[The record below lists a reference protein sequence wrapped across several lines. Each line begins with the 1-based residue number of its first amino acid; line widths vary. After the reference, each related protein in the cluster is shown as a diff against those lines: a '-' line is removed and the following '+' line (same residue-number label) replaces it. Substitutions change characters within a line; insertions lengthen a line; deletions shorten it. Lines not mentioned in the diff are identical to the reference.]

1 MNSFV
6 VRQGYVKVKEE
17 GLRSFLWTKRWIVL
31 KEHILTVY
39 KNETSQSPLILIF
52 LKELEKVERIDL
64 QPYCLELVTRD
75 KTYYFALKSDEELYS
90 WQDDIYNRSPLG
102 SSVTNFSH
110 NVHVGFDSTNGGF
123 TGLPTEWK
131 ALLQT
136 SNITQEEMT
145 MNPQAVFDVLEF
157 YSENFMAS
165 PVLPRGDSEPYLAP
179 PSTGS
184 RYNTTPL
191 PNQVPASKSTYDMNA
206 FRQELPKPPQKSPS
220 YDSRNQNLPYGGRT
234 TEYQEP
240 GKRQQ
245 EYRERPSEYE
255 RERVERPSDRERE
268 RYQERERERQ
278 PDRERRER
286 ERLASEKRERERE
299 RERERNI
306 ERYKE
311 FDRKQAPPTPKIDKL
326 PPKEAPPPTPP
337 IKEKPV
343 EAPTP
348 ISRKKLPK
356 DEKVKMSDA
365 QILEKLG
372 EIVTKGDPAQ
382 FYTKLKKIGQGA
394 SGTVYIGKDNITN
407 EKVAIKQMIL
417 SAQQKKE
424 YLINE
429 INLMKNSS
437 HPNIINYKNSFLVR
451 GDLWVVM
458 ELMEGGTLTE
468 IIEQNKLTEPQIA
481 TICNE
486 TTKGL
491 RFLHLSN
498 VIHRD
503 IKSDNV
509 LLGLDGTVKVTDFG
523 YSAQLSA
530 EKSKRATM
538 VGTPY
543 WMAPEVVKQKEY
555 GPKIDVWSL
564 GIMAI
569 EMIEGEP
576 PYLDEEPLKALYL
589 IATNGTPTLKNPEK
603 LSPQFKK
610 FLDASLEVEV
620 AKRATTEELL
630 RYPFLKDSLPPN
642 SLIKLVQRHKR

>member
-39 KNETSQSPLILIF
+39 KNE
-52 LKELEKVERIDL
+52 
-64 QPYCLELVTRD
+64 
-75 KTYYFALKSDEELYS
+75 
-90 WQDDIYNRSPLG
+90 DDIYNRSPLG

-123 TGLPTEWK
+123 TGLPNEWR

-206 FRQELPKPPQKSPS
+206 FRQELPKPPQKSPN
-220 YDSRNQNLPYGGRT
+220 YDSRTQNLPFGGRT

-240 GKRQQ
+240 GKRTQ
-245 EYRERPSEYE
+245 EYRERPNEYDRERPERQEFRERPSEYE
-255 RERVERPSDRERE
+255 RERMDRPSERERGYQDRERE
-268 RYQERERERQ
+268 RPQERERR
-278 PDRERRER
+278 DRERQ
-286 ERLASEKRERERE
+286 AAEKRD
-299 RERERNI
+299 RERNI

-311 FDRKQAPPTPKIDKL
+311 FERKQAPPPPKIDKL
-326 PPKEAPPPTPP
+326 PPKEAPPPAPP

-343 EAPTP
+343 EASTP

-356 DEKVKMSDA
+356 DEKVKMTDA

-394 SGTVYIGKDNITN
+394 SGTVYIGKDNATN

-468 IIEQNKLTEPQIA
+468 IIEQNKITEPQIA

-491 RFLHLSN
+491 RFLHSSN

-509 LLGLDGTVKVTDFG
+509 LLGSDGTVKVTDFG

-630 RYPFLKDSLPPN
+630 RFPFLKDSLPPN
-642 SLIKLVQRHKR
+642 SLIKLLQRHKR